1 MNEDEASAA
10 SGVGEDE
17 DSTLVAGDDNA
28 VTFASNAQKV
38 YVRSNN
44 SKQQLAVSDV
54 CWPFGGR
61 DLHF

>member
-10 SGVGEDE
+10 AGVGEDE
-17 DSTLVAGDDNA
+17 DSTLVGDDDA

-38 YVRSNN
+38 NVRSNN
-44 SKQQLAVSDV
+44 SKKQLALSDV